1 MALFDVSAARAWD
14 KAQLTSATLYPDA
27 TIEAREIAIRSKF
40 ERIIGVSLS
49 ATEHTEYF
57 DGDGGNLLMLRHHNP
72 YAEST
77 PRPVTLTSITTIA
90 TDDTETAFTAD
101 ELTNTVKTPGYL
113 VRRSGRF
120 PRGRR
125 NVKVVY
131 TTGYVDPP
139 QDIIDAALWACIE
152 DLMPS
157 SIPSNAIDGSEMQG
171 AINWSKVK
179 DPERG
184 RWWGNESVDA
194 VLREHRA
201 LETLPGIA

>member
-1 MALFDVSAARAWD
+1 MALFDVQTARVFD
-14 KAQLTSATLYPDA
+14 KGQLVSATLYPDA
-27 TIEAREIAIRSKF
+27 TIIAREVAIRAKF

-49 ATEHTEYF
+49 ATEHTAYY
-57 DGDGGNLLMLRHHNP
+57 DGDGGNVLMIGHHNP

-77 PRPVTLTSITTIA
+77 PRPVTLTSVTVIA
-90 TDDTETAFTAD
+90 TDATETDFTAA
-101 ELTNTVKTPGYL
+101 ELTNTVKSPGDL

-120 PRGRR
+120 PRGQR
-125 NVKVVY
+125 NIKVVY
-131 TTGYVDPP
+131 TTGYTSAP

-184 RWWGNESVDA
+184 RWWGNENVDA